1 MGLLSSLFIFS
12 ALFSFVVG
20 IPATQLERRA
30 KTPSVFNNCAG
41 NAQPKLPNQ
50 IDSASG
56 YAPQLPLKGEGWEEW
71 VMVVEGL
78 VNGTQNPLFF
88 ARWSRGD
95 PADPESKLEDATFA
109 FWTNFENGTTWAF
122 LTNGTMDYSDV
133 QGVKTWAIGD
143 IKLAFDGNTGSWNH
157 SIVRPGFS
165 FQSHI
170 DMYARFHIS
179 ISVFLA
185 YTVT

>member
-1 MGLLSSLFIFS
+1 
-12 ALFSFVVG
+12 
-20 IPATQLERRA
+20 
-30 KTPSVFNNCAG
+30 
-41 NAQPKLPNQ
+41 
-50 IDSASG
+50 
-56 YAPQLPLKGEGWEEW
+56 
-71 VMVVEGL
+71 MVIEGL
-78 VNGTQNPLFF
+78 VNGTENPLFF

-95 PADPESKLEDATFA
+95 PGDPDSKLEDATFA

-165 FQSHI
+165 LQSHI

-179 ISVFLA
+179 ISVFA
-185 YTVT
+185 YTVP